1 MNVVQLDEVDQDNI
15 LLENILIKP
24 DTEEKLKQQTPL
36 SVMDQVEKLEGRLME
51 QILIQ
56 CICLDIKNNNPK
68 HGLITEEIGTYVNR
82 IMVLQSLFD

>member
-1 MNVVQLDEVDQDNI
+1 MI
-15 LLENILIKP
+15 IKRKI
-24 DTEEKLKQQTPL
+24 T
-36 SVMDQVEKLEGRLME
+36 E

-82 IMVLQSLFD
+82 IMV